1 MSHKIFHIQADNSLV
16 ELNEQPYDAESLLQ
30 ELLANYPDL
39 LGGGEGARRWLL
51 IKREMGIPFDINGGN
66 RWSLDHLFIDQEAI
80 PTLVEVKRYSDTR
93 IRREVVG
100 QMFDYAANA
109 VLHWPVEKLE
119 AEFRLTVEGQGKNP
133 DIILQEF
140 LESEIEPEE
149 FWDKV
154 KTNLQANKI
163 RLIFVADEIPDELRR
178 IVEFL
183 NQQMDPA
190 EVLALEVKQFVSGNT
205 RSLVPKII
213 GKTNAS
219 EIRKPNS
226 RRQSWDEISFFEALK
241 NHPDEREFLVA
252 RRIYDWA
259 VQNGFRIDWGQ
270 GRKSGSFF
278 IMLDLEQKRGCYTIV
293 VRHGFAPGTGFI
305 RFQFAKMTQPPFDQI
320 ESRRRYVEQLNQ
332 LTKINLPNDNLLVG
346 LPSVKL
352 VELSDKKKMDGFLE
366 SLNWMA
372 EEYKKAT

>member
-39 LGGGEGARRWLL
+39 LGGGEGTRRWLL

-119 AEFRLTVEGQGKNP
+119 AEFRLTVEEQGKNP
-133 DIILQEF
+133 NIVLQEF
-140 LESEIEPEE
+140 LESEMVSEE

-183 NQQMDPA
+183 NQQMDPT

-213 GKTNAS
+213 GRTSAS

-226 RRQSWDEISFFEALK
+226 RRQSWDEESFFEVLK
-241 NHPDEREFLVA
+241 NYPDEREFQVA

-259 VQNGFRIDWGQ
+259 VSNGLRKCLKSQVLANLRI
-270 GRKSGSFF
+270 
-278 IMLDLEQKRGCYTIV
+278 
-293 VRHGFAPGTGFI
+293 
-305 RFQFAKMTQPPFDQI
+305 
-320 ESRRRYVEQLNQ
+320 
-332 LTKINLPNDNLLVG
+332 INRII
-346 LPSVKL
+346 
-352 VELSDKKKMDGFLE
+352 
-366 SLNWMA
+366 A
-372 EEYKKAT
+372 A

>member
-1 MSHKIFHIQADNSLV
+1 MTHKIFHIQADNSLV

-30 ELLANYPDL
+30 ELLANYPNL
-39 LGGGEGARRWLL
+39 LGGGEGTRRWLL

-140 LESEIEPEE
+140 LESEVEPEE

-183 NQQMDPA
+183 NQQMDPT

-205 RSLVPKII
+205 RSLVPEII
-213 GKTNAS
+213 GKTSAS

-226 RRQSWDEISFFEALK
+226 RRQSWDEISFFEVLK
-241 NHPDEREFLVA
+241 NYPDEREFLVA

-259 VQNGFRIDWGQ
+259 ILNGFRIDWGQ
-270 GRKSGSFF
+270 GRKTGSFF
-278 IMLDLEQKRGCYTIV
+278 IMLDLEQKYGCYTIV

-320 ESRRRYVEQLNQ
+320 ESRRKYVEQFNQ
-332 LTKINLPNDNLLVG
+332 LTKINLPDDNLVG

-352 VELSDKKKMDGFLE
+352 VELSDKKKVDGFLE

-372 EEYKKAT
+372 EEYKKAV